1 MFHLWKVDKIS
12 AAGEIKRQDSISLFV
27 CFCFHFKYA
36 QVSSQ
41 TCLSFTNAA
50 ADVPLSLY
58 TGPLQCFGDILY
70 CVKKCVECTLMVN
83 HHNNIIMMIQYD
95 FPLTDWS
102 CLCLEDTFTYLVT
115 GWQRQSTG
123 PRVQL
128 RPETGNDLSPGP
140 SSLRTAN
147 SLWGQRLIE
156 RHSSFVITEQDA
168 VLQ

>member
-12 AAGEIKRQDSISLFV
+12 ATGEIKRRDSISLFV
-27 CFCFHFKYA
+27 CLCLHFI
-36 QVSSQ
+36 QICSD
-41 TCLSFTNAA
+41 TFT
-50 ADVPLSLY
+50 DLSLLHKCHCRCSSF
-58 TGPLQCFGDILY
+58 PLYLASFADILY
-70 CVKKCVECTLMVN
+70 CVKKCVECTLTVN

-115 GWQRQSTG
+115 GWQRQSTD

-128 RPETGNDLSPGP
+128 RPETGNDLSPAP
-140 SSLRTAN
+140 SSQRTAN
-147 SLWGQRLIE
+147 SLWGQRLME
-156 RHSSFVITEQDA
+156 RHGSFVITEQDA